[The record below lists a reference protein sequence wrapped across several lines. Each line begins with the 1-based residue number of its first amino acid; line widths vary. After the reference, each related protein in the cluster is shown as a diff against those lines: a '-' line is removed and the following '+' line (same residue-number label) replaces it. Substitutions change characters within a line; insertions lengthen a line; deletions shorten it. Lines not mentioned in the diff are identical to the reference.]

1 MRDLPAIKLEL
12 TKPETFGNVAE
23 KLKPDERRTL
33 ATDLIALVK
42 VDEASMHDW
51 AGKAQGYVDQVKN
64 ADADASP
71 QNREQEGANE
81 EPPPSTEMTLSAAI
95 QFSARATDALLGEPD
110 LIKASEPGAEP
121 LAGWVSSQLRSK
133 DPNWIMDTDPL
144 VFHMSIT
151 GLSWRK
157 RDFDIEDKTFHSSFV
172 PSIGEGNR
180 VIINSSVRAVERA
193 PRITHEFERYPYEI
207 DRSIERKRWIDYEPV
222 YDTDDP
228 QAPKRFYETDA
239 WLDLDGDE
247 IEEPWTVTI
256 ALDDIPTVVRIRPRW
271 SKKTMVE
278 TNDVLY
284 FNPIH
289 RFEPYRMLPDPEG
302 SFLPMGFGGLLD
314 RIQSSADNLL
324 GSITETAKSEAKNA
338 GVMSGGGFGL
348 PSQVEL
354 KNDTVTAINTD
365 GAPLASR
372 FQAFPMKQVSQ
383 GSVAIFEKLQSL
395 GGQLAGSVNV
405 LESIPAS
412 TTATVA
418 KGIIDSN
425 QQVQSAVH
433 RRLVISMTTEAR
445 NFVAMADAYDQ
456 LPQGMMGSQG
466 DMIAV
471 TADPQLATEMQRTAM
486 GGIYMEML
494 KAPMVFNP
502 AVTGLAFLQVMRV
515 PNAEKFIAAPQTP
528 QATPFEKIKGYIDME
543 KAKTDRMKV
552 TANSAVQ
559 LTQALLNMVTA
570 AGGMQ
575 NNRQALLTM
584 ASLEQTVK
592 ELMEQSDDAGSGS
605 GGMAQPPGDG
615 GAGGAPSPA
624 AGGAGND
631 VPAGS
636 AGGPGGAGEGGG
648 PV

>member
-1 MRDLPAIKLEL
+1 MRDLPVIELKLSE
-12 TKPETFGNVAE
+12 PEKFGNVAK
-23 KLKPDERRTL
+23 KLTDDERRTL
-33 ATDLIALVK
+33 ATDLIMLVK
-42 VDEASMHDW
+42 VDENSMGPW
-51 AGKAQGYVDQVKN
+51 AGRAQGYLDQVKN
-64 ADADASP
+64 ADAEAAP

-81 EPPPSTEMTLSAAI
+81 KPPPSTEMTLSAAI

-110 LIKASEPGAEP
+110 LIKASEAGAEP

-157 RDFDIEDKTFHSSFV
+157 RDFDIEDETFHSSFV
-172 PSIGEGNR
+172 PSVGEGNR
-180 VIINSSVRAVERA
+180 VIINANVRAVDRA

-207 DRSIERKRWIDYEPV
+207 DRSIERGRWVDYEPV
-222 YDTDDP
+222 YDTEDP

-239 WLDLDGDE
+239 WLDLDGDD

-256 ALDDIPTVVRIRPRW
+256 ALDDIPTVVRIRARW
-271 SKKTMVE
+271 SKKTIVQTTE
-278 TNDVLY
+278 VLY

-289 RFEPYRMLPDPEG
+289 RFEPYGMLPDPEG
-302 SFLPMGFGGLLD
+302 GFLPMGFGELLD
-314 RIQSSADNLL
+314 RMQSSADDLL

-338 GVMSGGGFGL
+338 GVMAGGGFGL
-348 PSQVEL
+348 PSQIEL
-354 KNDTVTAINTD
+354 KNDTITTINTD
-365 GAPLASR
+365 GAPLQSR
-372 FQAFPMKQVSQ
+372 FQAFPLKQVSP
-383 GSVAIFEKLQSL
+383 GSVTVFEKLVSM
-395 GGQLAGSVNV
+395 GSQLAGSVNV

-456 LPQGMMGSQG
+456 LPQGMMGAQG
-466 DMIAV
+466 EMIAV

-486 GGIYMEML
+486 AGIYKEL
-494 KAPMVFNP
+494 LEAPMVFNP
-502 AVTGLAFLQVMRV
+502 AKVGLRLLSVLRI
-515 PNAEKFIAAPQTP
+515 PNAEDLIAAPQAP

-552 TANSAVQ
+552 TAGAAVQ

-575 NNRQALLTM
+575 NNRAALLTM
-584 ASLEQTVK
+584 AQLEKTVQN
-592 ELMEQSDDAGSGS
+592 LIDQANDTSDGNN
-605 GGMAQPPGDG
+605 GMAQPPGDA
-615 GAGGAPSPA
+615 GAGGAPPPA
-624 AGGAGND
+624 PGGAGD
-631 VPAGS
+631 VVPAGA
-636 AGGPGGAGEGGG
+636 AGGPGDAGPGGG
-648 PV
+648 TV